1 MNTQKNESGLWT
13 PAEPAKAPWEIK
25 PYKFGIMIDKI
36 GEGQWSFGINFSR
49 DDKELYL
56 YINFYKW
63 SIVIGKLNTYDLC
76 CYNEEK
82 RGG

>member
-1 MNTQKNESGLWT
+1 MDEKETTSGLWT
-13 PAEPAKAPWEIK
+13 PAEPAKASWEIK

-36 GEGQWSFGINFSR
+36 GEDQWSFGINFSR
-49 DDKELYL
+49 DYKELYVC
-56 YINFYKW
+56 INFYKW

-82 RGG
+82 RAE